1 MTLTG
6 GKMKSRTWTVRKYV
20 LYNFDRDR
28 LATRT
33 VFTRYQDAAEVAHS
47 LANVI
52 IMPLVLKAVTA
63 AGPKAA

>member
-1 MTLTG
+1 
-6 GKMKSRTWTVRKYV
+6 MKSRTWTVRKYV

-28 LATRT
+28 WATRK
-33 VFTRYQDAAEVAHS
+33 VFASYQDAAEVAHA